1 MGVQM
6 EVDEK
11 TLRREIMF
19 AIRNIHGIRTGL
31 FTPDAAFEAIVKS
44 QVNKLREPSQD
55 CVDLVVAE
63 LNKVVH
69 KASAKVPL
77 PLHLPLPMLSCLCL
91 LAPPEPGPA
100 LSFSSQLSFSSAFLS
115 SPLLFVRAFLFL
127 LMTDDAPTTALFSL
141 SRSLRAHG
149 DQSRSG

>member
-1 MGVQM
+1 MRARRPGCSLQNDVLENTAEAAEAEARGTGVALRRLMQAAVERATLCVCVQM

-44 QVNKLREPSQD
+44 QVNKLREPSQE

-69 KASAKVPL
+69 KASSKV
-77 PLHLPLPMLSCLCL
+77 HLPAAS
-91 LAPPEPGPA
+91 PPFTR
-100 LSFSSQLSFSSAFLS
+100 L
-115 SPLLFVRAFLFL
+115 FLFL
-127 LMTDDAPTTALFSL
+127 FLFPHSPL
-141 SRSLRAHG
+141 VAA
-149 DQSRSG
+149 

>member
-1 MGVQM
+1 MCCVQM

-44 QVNKLREPSQD
+44 VVNKLREPSQE
-55 CVDLVVAE
+55 CVDLVVVE

-69 KASAKVPL
+69 KASAKVPAARRHSHVA
-77 PLHLPLPMLSCLCL
+77 LHAALSC
-91 LAPPEPGPA
+91 
-100 LSFSSQLSFSSAFLS
+100 S
-115 SPLLFVRAFLFL
+115 
-127 LMTDDAPTTALFSL
+127 TTAIVHLISLFCSHTH
-141 SRSLRAHG
+141 SYSC
-149 DQSRSG
+149 